1 MSKMLDLSNDFLS
14 WFKFKLR
21 NSIPNMISRCL
32 NLSSKFVSEQLFSI
46 IELENT
52 TEFNIAFTSSEN
64 EGTSHSDRDL
74 SLYSSSLILQYEYQR
89 VAFMIRSIKG
99 RELFSTKVNPTKT
112 LKELRFLASY
122 SLYMVE

>member
-1 MSKMLDLSNDFLS
+1 MLDLSNDFLS

-21 NSIPNMISRCL
+21 NSIPNMSSRCL

-46 IELENT
+46 TELENT
-52 TEFNIAFTSSEN
+52 TEFNIGFTSSEN
-64 EGTSHSDRDL
+64 EGISHSDNDL

-99 RELFSTKVNPTKT
+99 RELFSTKVNPTNK

>member
-1 MSKMLDLSNDFLS
+1 MLDLSNDFVS

-21 NSIPNMISRCL
+21 NSIPNMNSRCL
-32 NLSSKFVSEQLFSI
+32 NQSSKFVSEQLFSI

-52 TEFNIAFTSSEN
+52 NELNIAFTSSEN
-64 EGTSHSDRDL
+64 ECISHSDNDL

-89 VAFMIRSIKG
+89 VAFMIRSVKG
-99 RELFSTKVNPTKT
+99 RELFSTKVNPTNKV
-112 LKELRFLASY
+112 KELRFLASY